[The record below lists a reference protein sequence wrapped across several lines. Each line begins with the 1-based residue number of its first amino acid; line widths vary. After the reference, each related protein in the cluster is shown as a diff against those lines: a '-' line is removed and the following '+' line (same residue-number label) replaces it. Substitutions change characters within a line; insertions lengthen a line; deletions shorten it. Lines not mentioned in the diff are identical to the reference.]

1 MGDPARTDG
10 SGLFCPNCGNSAS
23 PDHEFCIHCGSDLSA
38 LREVAET
45 SEQTTSQTRERT
57 TSSQRRTATDRQRD
71 DIEGFR
77 RRIRFL
83 VSNGWDI
90 EYDGHDEVVL
100 ANRGIGSIW
109 IHIVLLMFTGGI
121 GNLFYA
127 WYHYSINPTRV
138 TLRASGQ
145 DYEVLDPQSPNAETN
160 TETSQVRTS
169 PGQFAGALVLL
180 VLGLIMVVTTGL
192 SFVPSLLG
200 LAFGLVGLYMLPPAR
215 RRIRDRHA
223 PTTFGPTET
232 VEKRYVQHTD
242 RPCAVCGSRVVD
254 GVVRDYKQE
263 YAVAGVPLYT
273 MENGENYYC
282 EDCQS
287 VDTTYGTE
295 SSRGVGD
302 EVDIDDEEFTDEIE
316 RELERLRTSG
326 PDDGTT
332 REAATAEET
341 DREQDA

>member
-1 MGDPARTDG
+1 MGNRARTDG
-10 SGLFCPNCGNSAS
+10 SGLFCPSCGNSAS
-23 PDHEFCIHCGSDLSA
+23 ADHEYCIHCGSDLSA

-45 SEQTTSQTRERT
+45 SEQTTSQTRERS
-57 TSSQRRTATDRQRD
+57 TSSHGRTSTGRRDEEA
-71 DIEGFR
+71 DIEAFR
-77 RRIRFL
+77 KRIRFL

-100 ANRGIGSIW
+100 ADRGIGSIW
-109 IHIVLLMFTGGI
+109 IHIVLVLFTGGI

-127 WYHYSINPTRV
+127 WYHYSANPTRV
-138 TLRASGQ
+138 ALRASGQ
-145 DYEVLDPQSPNAETN
+145 DYEVLDPQSPNAETSA
-160 TETSQVRTS
+160 ETGQVRTS

-180 VLGLIMVVTTGL
+180 ALGLIMIVTTGL

-200 LAFGLVGLYMLPPAR
+200 LTFGLVGLYMLPPAR

-232 VEKRYVQHTD
+232 VDKRYVERTD

-287 VDTTYGTE
+287 VDTAYGTE
-295 SSRGVGD
+295 SSRGVDD

-316 RELERLRTSG
+316 RELERIHENG
-326 PDDGTT
+326 PADRSRPED
-332 REAATAEET
+332 RT

>member
-1 MGDPARTDG
+1 MGGPARTDG
-10 SGLFCPNCGNSAS
+10 SGLFCPNCGNSAN
-23 PDHEFCIHCGSDLSA
+23 PDHEYCIHCGHDLAA

-45 SEQTTSQTRERT
+45 SERTSERAT
-57 TSSQRRTATDRQRD
+57 NSGRAATDRQRD
-71 DIEGFR
+71 DIEAFR

-83 VSNGWDI
+83 VTNGWDI

-100 ANRGIGSIW
+100 ADRGIGSIW
-109 IHIVLLMFTGGI
+109 IHIVLLLFTAGI

-138 TLRASGQ
+138 ALRASGQ
-145 DYEVLDPQSPNAETN
+145 DYEVLDPQNPKAGTS
-160 TETSQVRTS
+160 TETGQIRTS
-169 PGQFAGALVLL
+169 IGQFAGALVLL
-180 VLGLIMVVTTGL
+180 VLGFLMIVTTGL

-200 LAFGLVGLYMLPPAR
+200 LTLGLVGLYMLPPAR

-232 VEKRYVQHTD
+232 VKKRYVQHTD

-254 GVVRDYKQE
+254 GVVRDYKQV

-295 SSRGVGD
+295 SSRGVND
-302 EVDIDDEEFTDEIE
+302 EIDIDDEAFTDEIE
-316 RELERLRTSG
+316 RELDRLRTSG
-326 PDDGTT
+326 PDDRTT
-332 REAATAEET
+332 TEDATAERT